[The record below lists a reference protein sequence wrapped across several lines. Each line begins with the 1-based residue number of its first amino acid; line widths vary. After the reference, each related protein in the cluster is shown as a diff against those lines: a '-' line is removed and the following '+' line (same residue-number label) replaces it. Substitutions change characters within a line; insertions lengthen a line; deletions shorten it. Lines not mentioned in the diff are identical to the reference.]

1 MAKSILSSP
10 KLSLAG
16 DNRTIIAYVLV
27 RPEADDPLNTTLFR
41 LLPMAD
47 FYLLRCFMALTL
59 FPSDTARIRG
69 TGFPFR
75 DAVMRI
81 ATLPQPRVVDSIE
94 PDQAIWQ
101 DMHRLP
107 FVVLLVTDALPRW
120 AVELAER
127 RPIVVASQYDDA
139 LRTTESLGSF
149 PARLAGTRDLR
160 ELYGALQKLAAA
172 MAASGTV
179 GPDLREHL
187 ASIAAGDLFEE
198 RSRLGFL
205 PGLPL
210 PPTDAGR
217 SGCYLYNRL
226 CNNVDEPTLAV
237 AVPEESATFLRNA
250 FRWTFSACRLLALVE
265 TGTPPPSG
273 VGVTA
278 AELGNAYSSLV
289 SDLATSDKFNLLI
302 RLGQRVYRARPLP
315 SLVTVPVARRDIV
328 RGNVP
333 VGMHVKPDQKRWSGV
348 LLRAFRDL
356 GQGHTKARP
365 AKPYA
370 RRVYDRGRETAPG
383 EDRLL
388 SCASATLAA
397 RLGAEP
403 LQAGPRD
410 AHVYSE
416 IRNLNNAIEAN
427 SRKVSALFRRV
438 EVELGGL
445 IEADT
450 LSEIAAGTAPVTF
463 FSDLPFEWTAVDH
476 WPLCLTKPVAR
487 IPLGV
492 TRWDVLG
499 AALETR
505 WTIDGGDPTRVLML
519 DLIDR
524 SDPIRES
531 TDAFIS
537 SSRRLGQHYRYATP
551 KNGAE
556 AASILGS
563 ESIDIVVL
571 DTHCS
576 YERSTDTLYVGLAG
590 GMYAMD
596 ELMPHGRI
604 PPLWILSACDTSVT
618 GALRGCFVRR
628 LLARG
633 AVCVV
638 ATLAPVDAFTASM
651 FVGKL
656 LTAIYSPV
664 ERREDRDFHSEFF
677 DTQITTAILYDP
689 LLPLFRKAARRPE
702 LRRKL
707 GFVISEFYAWARTAQ
722 LGARELRVGGAAK
735 LFSSLQKCGLADLH
749 LAHHVSGAIRP
760 ETLLFTA
767 FGAPGRIEL
776 V

>member
-1 MAKSILSSP
+1 MAKSIFSSP
-10 KLSLAG
+10 KPPFAG

-27 RPEADDPLNTTLFR
+27 RTEADDPLNTTVFR
-41 LLPMAD
+41 LLPKAD

-69 TGFPFR
+69 TGFPFL
-75 DAVMRI
+75 DAVTRM
-81 ATLPQPRVVDSIE
+81 ATLPQPRVVDSIR
-94 PDQAIWQ
+94 PDPALWQ

-107 FVVLLVTDALPRW
+107 FVVLLVTDELPRW
-120 AVELAER
+120 AVELAES

-149 PARLAGTRDLR
+149 PTRLAGTRDLR
-160 ELYGALQKLAAA
+160 ELHGALQELAAA
-172 MAASGTV
+172 MAASGTS
-179 GPDLREHL
+179 GSDLHDHL
-187 ASIAAGDLFEE
+187 ASVAAGDLFEE

-226 CNNVDEPTLAV
+226 SNNVDEPTLAV
-237 AVPEESATFLRNA
+237 DVPEQSATFFRNA

-278 AELGNAYSSLV
+278 AELGKAYGSLLG
-289 SDLATSDKFNLLI
+289 DLATGDKFNLLM
-302 RLGQRVYRARPLP
+302 RLGQRLFEARPLP

-333 VGMHVKPDQKRWSGV
+333 VGMHVKPDQRRWSGV

-356 GQGHTKARP
+356 GEGHTKARP
-365 AKPYA
+365 AKAYA
-370 RRVYDRGRETAPG
+370 QRVYDRARETALG

-403 LQAGPRD
+403 LQVGPRD
-410 AHVYSE
+410 ASVYSE
-416 IRNLNNAIEAN
+416 MRNLNNAIEAN
-427 SRKVSALFRRV
+427 SRKVSALFRGV
-438 EVELGGL
+438 EAELGGL
-445 IEADT
+445 IGADA

-463 FSDLPFEWTAVDH
+463 FSDLPFEWTAVDD

-499 AALETR
+499 AALEAQV
-505 WTIDGGDPTRVLML
+505 TIDSRDPTRVLVL

-524 SDPIRES
+524 SDPIREN

-537 SSRRLGQHYRYATP
+537 SSRRLGQHYKYATP
-551 KNGAE
+551 RDGAE
-556 AASILGS
+556 AARVLGTGG
-563 ESIDIVVL
+563 IDIVVL
-571 DTHCS
+571 DAHGS
-576 YERSTDTLYVGLAG
+576 YERRTDTLHVRLPE
-590 GMYAMD
+590 GMFALD
-596 ELMPHGRI
+596 ELMPHGGV

-628 LLARG
+628 LLALG

-664 ERREDRDFHSEFF
+664 ERREDRDFHTEFF

-689 LLPLFRKAARRPE
+689 LLPLFRKAVRRPE
-702 LRRKL
+702 LKRKL
-707 GFVISEFYAWARTAQ
+707 GFVISEFYAWARAAQ
-722 LGARELRVGGAAK
+722 LGAREFRVGGAAK
-735 LFSSLQKCGLADLH
+735 LFSSLEECGLADLH
-749 LAHHVSGAIRP
+749 HAYQMSGVIRP

>member
-1 MAKSILSSP
+1 MSSSILSLP
-10 KLSLAG
+10 NLGG

-27 RPEADDPLNTTLFR
+27 RTERDDPLDTTVFR
-41 LLPMAD
+41 LLPKAD
-47 FYLLRCFMALTL
+47 LYLLRCFMALTL

-69 TGFPFR
+69 TGRSFL
-75 DAVMRI
+75 DAVTRI

-94 PDQAIWQ
+94 PHPHLWQ

-107 FVVLLVTDALPRW
+107 FVVLLVTDDLPRW
-120 AVELAER
+120 AVKLAEK
-127 RPIVVASQYDDA
+127 RPIVVASQHDDA

-149 PARLAGTRDLR
+149 PTRLAGTRDLR

-172 MAASGTV
+172 TAESGTSES
-179 GPDLREHL
+179 DLCGHL
-187 ASIAAGDLFEE
+187 ASVAAGDLFEE

-226 CNNVDEPTLAV
+226 CNNVDEPRLAA
-237 AVPEESATFLRNA
+237 AVPEHSATFFRNA

-265 TGTPPPSG
+265 TGAAPPSG

-278 AELGNAYSSLV
+278 AELGNVYSSLMG
-289 SDLATSDKFNLLI
+289 DLAAADKFNLLI
-302 RLGQRVYRARPLP
+302 HLGQRISRARPLP

-328 RGNVP
+328 RGDVP
-333 VGMHVKPDQKRWSGV
+333 VGMHVKPDQKRWSSV

-365 AKPYA
+365 AKA
-370 RRVYDRGRETAPG
+370 HAQRVYDRARETALG
-383 EDRLL
+383 EDRVL

-397 RLGAEP
+397 RLGAQP
-403 LQAGPRD
+403 LQVGPRD
-410 AHVYSE
+410 ASVYSE
-416 IRNLNNAIEAN
+416 IRNLNNAIETN

-445 IEADT
+445 VKPDA

-463 FSDLPFEWTAVDH
+463 FSDLPFEWTAVDD

-499 AALETR
+499 AALER
-505 WTIDGGDPTRVLML
+505 RVTIDSGDPMRVLML

-524 SDPIRES
+524 RDPIREN

-537 SSRRLGQHYRYATP
+537 SSTRLGQHYKYATP
-551 KNGAE
+551 RDGAE
-556 AASILGS
+556 AASVLGS
-563 ESIDIVVL
+563 GGIDIVVL
-571 DTHCS
+571 DTHGS
-576 YERSTDTLYVGLAG
+576 YDRSTDTLYVRLPQ
-590 GMYAMD
+590 GMCVLD
-596 ELMPHGRI
+596 ELMPHGRV

-628 LLARG
+628 LLALG

-664 ERREDRDFHSEFF
+664 ERREERDFHTEFF
-677 DTQITTAILYDP
+677 DTQLTTAILYDP
-689 LLPLFRKAARRPE
+689 LLPLFRKAVRRPE
-702 LRRKL
+702 LKRKL
-707 GFVISEFYAWARTAQ
+707 GFVISEFYAWARTAR
-722 LGARELRVGGAAK
+722 LGAREFRVGGAVE
-735 LFSSLQKCGLADLH
+735 LSSSLRKCGLADLQR
-749 LAHHVSGAIRP
+749 AQRVSGAIRP